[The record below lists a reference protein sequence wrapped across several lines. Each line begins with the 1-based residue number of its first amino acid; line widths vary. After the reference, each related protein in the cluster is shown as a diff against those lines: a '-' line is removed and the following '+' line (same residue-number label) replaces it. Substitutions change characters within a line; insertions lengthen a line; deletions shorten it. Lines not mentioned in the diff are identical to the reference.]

1 MASVQ
6 STHTNHKVYLPLNTC
21 VLILLQNGQKNR
33 RQITY
38 TAIEWLNTFKMKT
51 PERDAFRGLVSLVN
65 PTGFEPVTVCLEGRC
80 SIQLSYESNPF
91 TLVGNELKIALA
103 ETGSRRILF
112 WLCREDR
119 TRTCDPLVP
128 NQMRYHLRH
137 FPNDAISMN
146 VCSLRKDR
154 DSNPGIT
161 YAITA

>member
-1 MASVQ
+1 MTSVNIPANISSEIDKVL
-6 STHTNHKVYLPLNTC
+6 STVDC
-21 VLILLQNGQKNR
+21 LILIAQL
-33 RQITY
+33 
-38 TAIEWLNTFKMKT
+38 KMSFGWKKT
-51 PERDAFRGLVSLVN
+51 PERYAFRGFFSLVN

-91 TLVGNELKIALA
+91 TVVGNEWEIALA

-112 WLCREDR
+112 WLFREDR

-146 VCSLRKDR
+146 ICSLRKDR

>member
-1 MASVQ
+1 MRSGVFA
-6 STHTNHKVYLPLNTC
+6 
-21 VLILLQNGQKNR
+21 
-33 RQITY
+33 
-38 TAIEWLNTFKMKT
+38 
-51 PERDAFRGLVSLVN
+51 SLVN

-137 FPNDAISMN
+137 FPN
-146 VCSLRKDR
+146 LQ
-154 DSNPGIT
+154 
-161 YAITA
+161 YQ